1 MSFKPDLALHLP
13 GGRRRDGD
21 TQVRDGKAFQNAFSK
36 KGIGKVA
43 AAPERQVVDDDGEP
57 IKFLACYQK
66 GVRVGMIHELQK
78 RTRRKPS
85 GVKNASIDPARAV
98 LGDSV
103 PQRQM
108 TPLLPLPQGED

>member
-1 MSFKPDLALHLP
+1 MGQPIRFRQAGKKLKSALQSLAEI
-13 GGRRRDGD
+13 GG
-21 TQVRDGKAFQNAFSK
+21 A
-36 KGIGKVA
+36 
-43 AAPERQVVDDDGEP
+43 DGEP

-108 TPLLPLPQGED
+108 LPLLPLPQGED